1 MEMFDYVVVITSII
15 IGLAIAHLLQGLAR
29 IIQHPG
35 RRPVYWVHLVWVA
48 YLFLNAVFWWWW
60 EYRLREVGTWTFEL
74 YFFVLTYAFV
84 IYLSCALLFP
94 EDFHEYAG
102 FKDYF
107 YSRRRWFFGL
117 LALWQVIDL
126 GDTWF
131 KGADYFASLGLEYP
145 IATGVLLAL
154 ALIGTVTRNER
165 FHASYAVLAL
175 VYNVSWALRMFDTM
189 N

>member
-1 MEMFDYVVVITSII
+1 MEMFDYVAVITSII
-15 IGLAIAHLLQGLAR
+15 IGLAIAHLLQGLAQ

-48 YLFLNAVFWWWW
+48 SLFLSAVFWWWS
-60 EYRLREVGTWTFEL
+60 EYRLREIETWTFEL

-94 EDFHEYAG
+94 KEFHEYDG
-102 FKDYF
+102 FRDYF

-126 GDTWF
+126 ADTWL
-131 KGADYFASLGLEYP
+131 KGAEHFASLGLEYP
-145 IATGVLLAL
+145 IGSGVLLVL
-154 ALIGTVTRNER
+154 SLIAVRTCNER

-175 VYNVSWALRMFDTM
+175 GYNVSWVLRMFDTV

>member
-15 IGLAIAHLLQGLAR
+15 IGLAIAHLLQGVAQ

-60 EYRLREVGTWTFEL
+60 EYRLREIATWTFEL

-94 EDFHEYAG
+94 KDFHEYQG

-117 LALWQVIDL
+117 QALWQVIDL
-126 GDTWF
+126 ADTWF
-131 KGADYFASLGLEYP
+131 KGADYFASLGPEYS
-145 IATGVLLAL
+145 IATGALLAL
-154 ALIGTVTRNER
+154 ALVGAGTRSER
-165 FHASYAVLAL
+165 YHASYAVFALA
-175 VYNVSWALRMFDTM
+175 YNVSWALRMFHTM